1 MKKHN
6 AMVIDVLSDHPEV
19 RMIEIGS
26 DANDEWKEVR
36 QELNDAF
43 IDTYYFKLPGYD
55 VIFCALVDDCGKLF
69 NLPVSAITEKGNRV
83 ALVGNIVITRFN
95 DAGDTMNLSVKDVL
109 HLMQNI
115 YYYKV
120 GNKETPILCNVI
132 H

>member
-19 RMIEIGS
+19 RMIEIG
-26 DANDEWKEVR
+26 DEWDEVR
-36 QELNDAF
+36 KELNDAF

-55 VIFCALVDDCGKLF
+55 VIFCALVDDCGRLF
-69 NLPVSAITEKGNRV
+69 NLPVSAITEKGNLI

-95 DAGDTMNLSVKDVL
+95 DAGDTIDLSVKDVL
-109 HLMQNI
+109 TLMQNV
-115 YYYKV
+115 YYYRV
-120 GNKETPILCNVI
+120 GKKETPILCNVI

>member
-19 RMIEIGS
+19 RMIEIS
-26 DANDEWKEVR
+26 DGWNEVR

-43 IDTYYFKLPGYD
+43 IDTYYFKVPDYD
-55 VIFCALVDDCGKLF
+55 VIFCALVDDCGRLF
-69 NLPVSAITEKGNRV
+69 NLPVSAITEKGNMV

-95 DAGDTMNLSVKDVL
+95 DAGDTIDLSVKDVL
-109 HLMQNI
+109 QLMQNI